1 MELIVVIAPA
11 GVIVISVVAPYLINK
26 LAPDC
31 SIEKFV
37 VTKDGAD
44 PVMLIGHVPDDPVP
58 VGDGTSV
65 PIARPRLVLA
75 ADAVEAFV
83 PPLERGTTEFNCV
96 GGTPPELSKLLE
108 KFAKFIAWVI
118 LRLSALLFQILV
130 FLVLFAYQQIA
141 PSY

>member
-1 MELIVVIAPA
+1 MVTI
-11 GVIVISVVAPYLINK
+11 VVAPYLITK
-26 LAPDC
+26 SAPTC
-31 SIEKFV
+31 SIVKFV

-44 PVMLIGHVPDDPVP
+44 PEILIGHVPDDPVP

-65 PIARPRLVLA
+65 PIASPRLVLA
-75 ADAVEAFV
+75 AEAVDAFV
-83 PPLERGTTEFNCV
+83 PPLESGTTEFNWV

-130 FLVLFAYQQIA
+130 FLALFAYQQTIL
-141 PSY
+141 SY

>member
-1 MELIVVIAPA
+1 VPA
-11 GVIVISVVAPYLINK
+11 DEMVTIVVAPYLITK
-26 LAPDC
+26 FAPDC
-31 SIEKFV
+31 SIVKFV

-44 PVMLIGHVPDDPVP
+44 PVILIGHVPDDPVP
-58 VGDGTSV
+58 VGDGISV
-65 PIARPRLVLA
+65 PIANPRFVLA

-83 PPLERGTTEFNCV
+83 PPLETGTTEFNCV

-118 LRLSALLFQILV
+118 FGLSALLFQILV
-130 FLVLFAYQQIA
+130 FLALFAYLQII